1 MDRGRTA
8 HRASTRQRAALIM
21 SDVIA
26 AETLLQA
33 QLDDLIRFR
42 DVVEA
47 QRAVLASADARLLE
61 QFAKEAE
68 ELAATVAGREVRLLT
83 LRRTIQTSGAGREP
97 DSLRS
102 LAAQVDRARHRA
114 STEASDLARLMA
126 ADAKE
131 LARELEA
138 TSRQLAQVL
147 GGYSRQAAPGQPLL
161 VNRRA

>member
-1 MDRGRTA
+1 MN
-8 HRASTRQRAALIM
+8 
-21 SDVIA
+21 DVAA
-26 AETLLQA
+26 AEALLQQ

-47 QRAVLASADARLLE
+47 QRAVLRMADRALLE
-61 QFAKEAE
+61 RFAREAE

-83 LRRTIQTSGAGREP
+83 IRRSIQQRDAGREP
-97 DSLRS
+97 ASIRT
-102 LAAQVDRARHRA
+102 LAAQVDRARQTA
-114 STEASDLARLMA
+114 SAEASALARLMESEA
-126 ADAKE
+126 RE

-161 VNRRA
+161 INRRG